1 MTMKRNV
8 AKNYVKAMCACIMFA
23 LSMAVIPTY
32 ASAQPDA
39 GSVAPCRLVTADV
52 LDTYKSFFTANH
64 PSENIDC
71 FDQTY
76 KRLSF
81 KTSYSRTGQTI
92 LYTGAALSPRGNGM
106 PGFETK
112 YQCTYRT
119 W

>member
-52 LDTYKSFFTANH
+52 LDTYKSFSTANH
-64 PSENIDC
+64 PSENIDY

>member
-1 MTMKRNV
+1 MKRHV
-8 AKNYVKAMCACIMFA
+8 SKKFAKVMTACFILA
-23 LSMAVIPTY
+23 LSMAAIPAY
-32 ASAQPDA
+32 ATAQPDE
-39 GSVAPCRLVTADV
+39 GFVAPCRLVTADV
-52 LDTYKSFFTANH
+52 LDTYKSFSTANH
-64 PSENIDC
+64 PSENVDC

-92 LYTGAALSPRGNGM
+92 LYTGAALSPRGNGV

>member
-1 MTMKRNV
+1 MKSLSIKSVVAATAACLMLTLSVGAIPAHAASINPNV
-8 AKNYVKAMCACIMFA
+8 E
-23 LSMAVIPTY
+23 T
-32 ASAQPDA
+32 
-39 GSVAPCRLVTADV
+39 VAPQRLVTADV
-52 LDTYKSFFTANH
+52 LDTYKSFSTANN

-71 FDQTY
+71 YAQTY

-92 LYTGAALSPRGNGM
+92 LYTGAALSPRGNGVA
-106 PGFETK
+106 GFETK

>member
-39 GSVAPCRLVTADV
+39 GSVA
-52 LDTYKSFFTANH
+52 YKSFSTANH

>member
-1 MTMKRNV
+1 MKRHISKNL
-8 AKNYVKAMCACIMFA
+8 AKALAACFMLA
-23 LSMAVIPTY
+23 LSMGAIPNY
-32 ASAQPDA
+32 ATAQPDT

-52 LDTYKSFFTANH
+52 LDTYKSFSTANH
-64 PSENIDC
+64 PSENVDC

-92 LYTGAALSPRGNGM
+92 LSTGAALSPRGNGV

>member
-52 LDTYKSFFTANH
+52 LDT
-64 PSENIDC
+64 
-71 FDQTY
+71 
-76 KRLSF
+76 
-81 KTSYSRTGQTI
+81 
-92 LYTGAALSPRGNGM
+92 
-106 PGFETK
+106 
-112 YQCTYRT
+112 
-119 W
+119 

>member
-1 MTMKRNV
+1 MKRNV
-8 AKNYVKAMCACIMFA
+8 TKNFVKTLAACFMLA
-23 LSMAVIPTY
+23 LSMGAIPNY
-32 ASAQPDA
+32 ATAQPDT

-52 LDTYKSFFTANH
+52 LDTYKSFSTANH
-64 PSENIDC
+64 PSENIGC

-112 YQCTYRT
+112 YKCTYRT